1 MDKVRNKALDTIN
14 IFINLLK
21 KDNYNIHEA
30 YLFGSFANNSNNE
43 YSDIDLALVSDDF
56 SGDLWEDKKILRN
69 YKSLVS
75 WDLAPLPFRINEF
88 ENSIFA
94 KDEIISKGIRII

>member
-1 MDKVRNKALDTIN
+1 MDKVRNKVLETIN
-14 IFINLLK
+14 DFVNLLK
-21 KDNYNIHEA
+21 KDKFDIHRV
-30 YLFGSFANNSNNE
+30 YLFGSYANNSNNE
-43 YSDIDLALVSDDF
+43 YSDIDIALVSDNF

-75 WDLAPLPFRINEF
+75 WDLSPLPFRINEF

-94 KDEIISKGIRII
+94 KDEIIGKGIRII